1 MEALISFQQILL
13 RSINNDFR
21 RSLHNHIHWG
31 QRMIGI
37 RGPRGA
43 GKTTMLLQHLRY
55 DTDNMDE
62 ALYVT
67 ADHPWFYSHT
77 LFDTADTWYKLGGKI
92 LMIDE
97 VHKYPDWS
105 LELKNIYD
113 GFPEMKIIFTAS
125 SALDIYRGEAD
136 LSRRVISYDLPGLSF
151 REYLGFV
158 TKKHFDPVSF
168 EKLRLHHTEIS
179 REITELIRP
188 LSYFAAYLRNG
199 YLPIVSEGADTYPM
213 KLSQIINVV
222 VETDLAYA
230 ASYNSGTAVKVKKLL
245 SVIAGSVPFK
255 PNISALA
262 RKLDLSRESVYQ
274 YIHQLKDAKL
284 LNVLNSPG
292 HGISILQ
299 KPEKLFLENTNL
311 AYALTSQP
319 EKGNIRETFV
329 LNQLLNA
336 GLSVY
341 APAQGDFLVNET
353 TIEVGGKN
361 KTASQVSHVNDFLIA
376 IDDVETGYG
385 NKIPI
390 WLFGFLY

>member
-1 MEALISFQQILL
+1 MEPIFTFQQVLL
-13 RSINNDFR
+13 RSVTNDFR
-21 RSLHNHIHWG
+21 RSLHGQISWD

-37 RGPRGA
+37 RGPRGS
-43 GKTTMLLQHLRY
+43 GKTTMLLQRLKY
-55 DTDNMDE
+55 DTENIGDV
-62 ALYVT
+62 LYVT
-67 ADHPWFYSHT
+67 ADHPWFYNHT
-77 LFDTADTWYKLGGKI
+77 LFETADSWYKLGGKI

-105 LELKNIYD
+105 VELKNIYD
-113 GFPEMKIIFTAS
+113 GFPGMQIIFTAS

-136 LSRRVISYDLPGLSF
+136 LSRRVISYSLPGLSF
-151 REYLGFV
+151 REYLGFIAGKHFV
-158 TKKHFDPVSF
+158 PFTFEELKKH
-168 EKLRLHHTEIS
+168 HAEIS
-179 REITELIRP
+179 NEITGQIRP
-188 LSYFAAYLRNG
+188 LSHFAAYLKNG
-199 YLPIVSEGADTYPM
+199 YLPIISEGADTYQM
-213 KLSQIINVV
+213 KLSQIINAVV
-222 VETDLAYA
+222 DTDLAYI

-274 YIHQLKDAKL
+274 YIHQLKDAKM
-284 LNVLNSPG
+284 LNILNPEG
-292 HGISILQ
+292 RGISTLQ
-299 KPEKLFLENTNL
+299 KPEKVFLENTNL
-311 AYALTSQP
+311 AYVLSQQP
-319 EKGNIRETFV
+319 EKGNIRETFI

-341 APAQGDFLVNET
+341 APVKGDFLVNET

-361 KTASQVSHVNDFLIA
+361 KTAAQVSHINDFLLA

-385 NKIPI
+385 NKVPI

>member
-1 MEALISFQQILL
+1 METLFSFQQVLL
-13 RSINNDFR
+13 RSVTNEFR
-21 RSLHNHIHWG
+21 RSLHNHISWG

-55 DTDNMDE
+55 DTDNVDE
-62 ALYVT
+62 VLYVT

-77 LFDTADTWYKLGGKI
+77 LFDTADSWYKHGGKI

-105 LELKNIYD
+105 VELKNIYD
-113 GFPEMKIIFTAS
+113 GFPGMQIVFTAS

-136 LSRRVISYDLPGLSF
+136 LSRRVISYNLPGLSF

-158 TKKHFDPVSF
+158 AQKHFDPVSF
-168 EKLRLHHTEIS
+168 DKLRQHHAEIS
-179 REITELIRP
+179 REITGLIRP
-188 LSYFAAYLRNG
+188 LPHFASYLKNG
-199 YLPIVSEGADTYPM
+199 YLPIISEGADTYPM

-222 VETDLAYA
+222 VDTDLAYTT
-230 ASYNSGTAVKVKKLL
+230 SYNSGTAVKIKKLL
-245 SVIAGSVPFK
+245 SVIAASVPFK

-284 LNVLNSPG
+284 LNVINTRE
-292 HGISILQ
+292 HGVSTLQ

-319 EKGNIRETFV
+319 EKGNIRETFI

-341 APAQGDFLVNET
+341 APVKGDFLVNET

-361 KTASQVSHVNDFLIA
+361 KTAAQVSHINDFLLA

-385 NKIPI
+385 NKVPI